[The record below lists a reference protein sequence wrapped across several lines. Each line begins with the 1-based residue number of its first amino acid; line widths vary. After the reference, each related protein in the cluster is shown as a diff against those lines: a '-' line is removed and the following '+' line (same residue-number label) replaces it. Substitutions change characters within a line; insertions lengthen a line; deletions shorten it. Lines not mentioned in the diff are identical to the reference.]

1 MSATQDA
8 KNWFVLLKGKR
19 YGPYTFAAIVQAAEK
34 GVVDHD
40 AGVWCLGWDEWRIA
54 RDVPG
59 LFKDEPASEVTKEDV
74 DAPAADAVFET
85 DAEEPKHAEGDH
97 ESDRR
102 DERRREFGD
111 PKSGDPKSGDSKSGD
126 SKSKDRKSD
135 DRTSG
140 DRDLGRREGRLRDL
154 DLRDLSLRD
163 LGLRD
168 PGQRGPGLRRPG
180 ETNRGLVQDEAKKD
194 DHDRADKH
202 DEANDRGK
210 DAVDAAALAGAAA
223 EKPLAVLGRLSDLSE
238 MRVRA
243 RATDEADAEPEEGA
257 ALDVAADSPIP
268 KPVSPSLGERPRSR
282 GGAWLAIFSVI
293 AVLAILSGVVW
304 AAIALGII
312 RVEFMPKQ
320 SRAASAEKPA
330 AALQALPS
338 GGAPPPA
345 LPRTLVDGVPEI
357 VAAMPAVA
365 ALKSADPDAY
375 AKFLKRFTAT
385 YQPDAADDE
394 TLTRARTALRKS
406 MKHLLAKATTES
418 LLEITEVNLAYMRAL
433 QKGNP
438 GSCVALSDESKGA
451 ALDSNLAR
459 DFPPLFEREMAVL
472 QRIVATAG
480 NTEPAPSEADVR
492 AYLETVFGEIKK
504 QPVQTQLLGRD
515 KLTPAEYAPYCDL
528 VIAFY
533 EAVRALPFA
542 DAVKLLRNLYATA
555 AAEPDTDLR

>member
-59 LFKDEPASEVTKEDV
+59 LFKDEPASEVIEEDV
-74 DAPAADAVFET
+74 DEPAADAVSET
-85 DAEEPKHAEGDH
+85 DADPREEPEHAEEDH
-97 ESDRR
+97 ESGRR
-102 DERRREFGD
+102 DFAD
-111 PKSGDPKSGDSKSGD
+111 HKSGDHKSRDHKSSASG
-126 SKSKDRKSD
+126 DRKSD
-135 DRTSG
+135 DRKSG
-140 DRDLGRREGRLRDL
+140 DRDLGRREGGLRDL
-154 DLRDLSLRD
+154 NLRDLSH
-163 LGLRD
+163 RD
-168 PGQRGPGLRRPG
+168 PGQRGPALRRPG
-180 ETNRGLVQDEAKKD
+180 ETNRGLVQDEAKKG
-194 DHDRADKH
+194 DHDRADERDETDH
-202 DEANDRGK
+202 RDEADDRGK
-210 DAVDAAALAGAAA
+210 DAVDKATLAGAAA
-223 EKPLAVLGRLSDLSE
+223 EKPLAALGRLSDLSE

-243 RATDEADAEPEEGA
+243 RATDEADAKPEEGA
-257 ALDVAADSPIP
+257 ALDVVADAPIS
-268 KPVSPSLGERPRSR
+268 KPASPSLEERPRSR
-282 GGAWLAIFSVI
+282 GGAWLAILSVV

-320 SRAASAEKPA
+320 SRAPSTEKA
-330 AALQALPS
+330 AAVLQALPS
-338 GGAPPPA
+338 GGATPPA

-365 ALKSADPDAY
+365 ALKTADPDAY

-406 MKHLLAKATTES
+406 MKHFLAKATTES

-433 QKGNP
+433 QKSSP

-451 ALDSNLAR
+451 TLDSNLAR

-480 NTEPAPSEADVR
+480 TTEPAPSEADVR
-492 AYLETVFGEIKK
+492 AYLEAVFGEIKK